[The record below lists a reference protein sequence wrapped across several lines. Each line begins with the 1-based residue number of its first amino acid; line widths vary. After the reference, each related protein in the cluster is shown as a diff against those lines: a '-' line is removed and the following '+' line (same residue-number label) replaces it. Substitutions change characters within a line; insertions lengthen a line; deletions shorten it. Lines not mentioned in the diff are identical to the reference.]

1 MLILR
6 NCQMPGDAM
15 KKIAVAAVVLIALAV
30 PASAQQGKFDAQDE
44 AKKRE
49 AERLD
54 KQYKA
59 ILQLT
64 DKATPTKTDPWQNM
78 RGAQSETAKPK
89 N

>member
-1 MLILR
+1 
-6 NCQMPGDAM
+6 MPGDAM
-15 KKIAVAAVVLIALAV
+15 KKIAVAAIVLMSLAA
-30 PASAQQGKFDAQDE
+30 PAHAQQGKYDAQDE

-54 KQYKA
+54 KQYKT

-64 DKATPTKTDPWQNM
+64 DKATPVKTDPWQNM
-78 RGAQSETAKPK
+78 RGGQSETAKPK

>member
-1 MLILR
+1 MR
-6 NCQMPGDAM
+6 
-15 KKIAVAAVVLIALAV
+15 KIAVAAIVLAGMTL
-30 PASAQQGKFDAQDE
+30 PAYAQQGRYDAEDA
-44 AKKRE
+44 AKKRD

-54 KQYKA
+54 KQYKT

-78 RGAQSETAKPK
+78 RGTQGEAPKPK